1 VASKKRSGQLIAVL
15 ENHREVFCTV
25 RFSECEPV
33 EEDDD
38 DQKLHARRE
47 VSSDGSSLSGSL
59 LVASGDGSDDRE
71 DGADS
76 VAAAAFA
83 AAFATAFAAEC
94 EDDGD
99 DDDDIGLAI
108 AESSSTIDLDAHLTH
123 EEVMFGV
130 PEVDDFGAMVDRVV
144 FDDVENGTTTTSS
157 YRTPIES
164 HDDAVMEE
172 VSAGPMSMP
181 AMCRLIDD
189 LDSDS
194 VSSSVGSLEQCID
207 TINTYLSSWTQES
220 REYLY
225 EIAKDIKEGQIIYW
239 VQGLCANREKSLT
252 LGERGLDGFDLANCP
267 SANFSERVL
276 KPVAAS
282 LGAKLVYCNIR
293 DECIRKGDNC
303 MCATHEEAERMAEVI
318 GVFAKL
324 AHQKETKFIFQ
335 NCGGKSIKM
344 MLIPKIKK
352 VESSAPTIAFVNEDS
367 YHLSFYGYQCN
378 RCFFTRELQEYRM
391 YLDLQNIYEDLRK
404 AAGDDPMPF
413 TFDELLNWARPLV
426 MVVDH
431 HKKTPEEMEVL
442 QNKWTAKGLVKIAP
456 LH

>member
-1 VASKKRSGQLIAVL
+1 MASKKRSGQLIAVL

-47 VSSDGSSLSGSL
+47 VSSDRSSLSGSL
-59 LVASGDGSDDRE
+59 LLASGDGSDDRK
-71 DGADS
+71 DGTDS

-83 AAFATAFAAEC
+83 AAFAAVFAAAFAAVFAAAFAAKC

-144 FDDVENGTTTTSS
+144 FDDVENETTTTSS

-181 AMCRLIDD
+181 AVCRLIDD

-239 VQGLCANREKSLT
+239 VQGLCANREKSLA
-252 LGERGLDGFDLANCP
+252 LGERGLDGFDPANCP

-303 MCATHEEAERMAEVI
+303 MCATHEEAERMASELRWEI
-318 GVFAKL
+318 DQDDADSED
-324 AHQKETKFIFQ
+324 Q
-335 NCGGKSIKM
+335 
-344 MLIPKIKK
+344 
-352 VESSAPTIAFVNEDS
+352 ESGIVGT
-367 YHLSFYGYQCN
+367 HN
-378 RCFFTRELQEYRM
+378 R
-391 YLDLQNIYEDLRK
+391 LRK
-404 AAGDDPMPF
+404 
-413 TFDELLNWARPLV
+413 
-426 MVVDH
+426 
-431 HKKTPEEMEVL
+431 
-442 QNKWTAKGLVKIAP
+442 
-456 LH
+456 